1 MRYVC
6 IYSANGSFSYRNW
19 FPSDEEAPMRE
30 LVTQSID
37 ELDEISRKTNN
48 MIGLN
53 RNGYL
58 FVTRNANKVEEF
70 KRLGKKLGQNGGG
83 ELRVHEADRALSGY
97 RFSPEKIEYDLDGA
111 DLLLGIDN
119 IKHVFPSLKD
129 SNAIAALHVRRC
141 GSMNPF
147 KLVRRRVKG

>member
-1 MRYVC
+1 
-6 IYSANGSFSYRNW
+6 
-19 FPSDEEAPMRE
+19 MRE
-30 LVTQSID
+30 LVMQSID

-58 FVTRNANKVEEF
+58 FVTRDAKKVEEW
-70 KRLGKKLGQNGGG
+70 KRLGRRLELSGGG
-83 ELRVHEADRALSGY
+83 DLRVHEAGRALSGY
-97 RFSPEKIEYDLDGA
+97 RFSPMRIEYDLDGT

-147 KLVRRRVKG
+147 KLVRKRG